1 MVNVVGRF
9 LNLKAHKFEQ
19 NRIERVEIKGVT
31 LYKTLTTMLYLG
43 LLEFHINYGVF
54 GWQV

>member
-54 GWQV
+54 G